1 MLTNALSHER
11 MTPLNSIINTADRIK
26 RDCEKELQK
35 NLVGNPMVNFAVR
48 NESVQGQKV
57 RK

>member
-35 NLVGNPMVNFAVR
+35 NLVGNPLANFAIK
-48 NESVQGQKV
+48 NESV
-57 RK
+57 